1 MSKLAVHWQPKH
13 LPVTDGRSFP
23 VRNVWCV
30 GRNFSEHVREMG
42 GNPAVAV
49 PVFFSKPSTALETA
63 ARIAF
68 PPLTVEL
75 HHEAEL
81 VVLLQ
86 GGGRELTLETA
97 QQAIFGYAVGVDLT
111 RRDVQARAK
120 QAGQPWA
127 LSKGFDQS
135 GPIGLIRPATEWQP
149 SAEDEIA
156 LEVDGTL
163 RQQARLGQMSLGVVE
178 LIMALSRQITLGAG
192 DVLFCG
198 TPAGVGPLQVGE
210 SVTARIQGLPEL
222 RFELVAGR

>member
-42 GNPAVAV
+42 GNPAVAQ

-75 HHEAEL
+75 HHEVEL

-111 RRDVQARAK
+111 RRDVQAQAK

-149 SAEDEIA
+149 SAKDEIA